1 MNDYD
6 LAIQL
11 FSQRDSTGDFMA
23 ADITKKIPSGLFPL
37 LGPLIG
43 LSLVTF
49 GLGTARSQPPPAIA
63 LAALPTAETESR
75 RLTTPMAQLG
85 VTQGNTVTVGNTT
98 VPVPWQQ
105 RGDRIGIADLPLMT
119 HLGVDLQNTPTAE
132 MQPVLWF
139 ADRPTAL
146 PTWHDNGYRYLD
158 VTAWAAQQGWQLVPT
173 GDRLTLQA
181 PTATVLTAR
190 RGRQAQGDRLVLE
203 VDRPVLWSFDED
215 ATAFTLTLQATGG
228 AAFNPAV
235 LTSGDGN
242 VLQSLQVTPGGN
254 QIVLRG
260 TFEETARPRV
270 WSLTNPPRVVIDI
283 NEADVVPRDIR
294 WAPNLRWRQE
304 YLTVGDRRFPVHQLW
319 LNLDTAT
326 TLQPIWASPHQLP
339 GITPLKTMAQTAR
352 AAAAI
357 NAGFFNRNN
366 QLPLGAIRRDDQWI
380 SGPIL
385 NRGAIAWNS
394 QGEFALSSLSLAYAL
409 TTSQG
414 GSFTVNHINSG
425 YVQAGIGLY
434 TAAWGRTYTPITDG
448 ETLLVV
454 NQNQVVQQVAG
465 GSAGTGATPIP
476 PQGYVLALRSF
487 NSAAQAMPV
496 GTTLALSPDLRPAA
510 FANFPLAIGGGPIL
524 VREGQ
529 IIADARAEGFSD
541 AFAAQAAPRSAIGVT
556 PNGNIVLVAIHYSPG
571 GRGPTLAEAAQI
583 MRQLGAQNALNLD
596 GGTSSSLYLGGT
608 IINRHGSTVGQVHN
622 GLGVLLAP

>member
-1 MNDYD
+1 
-6 LAIQL
+6 
-11 FSQRDSTGDFMA
+11 MA
-23 ADITKKIPSGLFPL
+23 ADMTKQMTNAVLSPL
-37 LGPLIG
+37 MGQLMGV
-43 LSLVTF
+43 SLLVL
-49 GLGTARSQPPPAIA
+49 GLGAALHQAPTAIA
-63 LAALPTAETESR
+63 LAAAPAAETEPR
-75 RLTTPMAQLG
+75 RLTTPLAQLG
-85 VTQGNTVTVGNTT
+85 VTQGNTLTVGNTT
-98 VPVPWQQ
+98 VPIPWQQ
-105 RGDRIGIADLPLMT
+105 RGERIGIADLPLMT
-119 HLGVDLQNTPTAE
+119 YLGVDLQNTPTDE
-132 MQPVLWF
+132 VQPVLWF
-139 ADRPTAL
+139 ADTPTAL
-146 PTWHDNGYRYLD
+146 PTWYDNGYRYLD
-158 VTAWAAQQGWQLVPT
+158 VTAWAAQQGWQLIPT
-173 GDRLTLQA
+173 GDRLTIQA
-181 PTATVLTAR
+181 PTATVLAAR
-190 RGRQAQGDRLVLE
+190 HGRQEQGDRLVLE

-228 AAFNPAV
+228 ANFNPAT

-242 VLQSLQVTPGGN
+242 VLKSLQVTPGGN

-260 TFEETARPRV
+260 TFDETARPRV
-270 WSLTNPPRVVIDI
+270 WSLTNPSRVVIDI
-283 NEADVVPRDIR
+283 NQADVVPRDIQ

-304 YLTVGDRRFPVHQLW
+304 YLRVGDRAFPVHQLW
-319 LNLDTAT
+319 LNLDAAT
-326 TLQPIWASPHQLP
+326 TLQPIWTNPNQLP
-339 GITPLKTMAQTAR
+339 GITPLKTMAQTAQVS
-352 AAAAI
+352 AAI

-385 NRGAIAWNS
+385 NRGAIAWNQ

-434 TAAWGRTYTPITDG
+434 TAAWGSTYTPIADG
-448 ETLLVV
+448 ETVVIV
-454 NQNQVVQQVAG
+454 NQNQVVQQMMLG
-465 GSAGTGATPIP
+465 GAGTGAVPIP

-496 GTTLALSPDLRPAA
+496 GTTLALSPDLRPPN

-529 IIADARAEGFSD
+529 IIADARAEGFSE
-541 AFAAQAAPRSAIGVT
+541 AFATQAAPRSAIGVT

-583 MRQLGAQNALNLD
+583 MRQLGAQNARNLD

-608 IINRHGSTVGQVHN
+608 IINRHGSTVGRVHN